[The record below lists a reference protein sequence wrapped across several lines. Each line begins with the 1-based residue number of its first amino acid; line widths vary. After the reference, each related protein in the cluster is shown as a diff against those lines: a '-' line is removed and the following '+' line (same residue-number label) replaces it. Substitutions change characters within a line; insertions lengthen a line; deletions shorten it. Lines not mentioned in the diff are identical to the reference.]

1 MECLIPIINEGTS
14 SSNWIILHDGR
25 RCVSSRAIGAPVTP
39 LEQVTITY
47 PEGFDKTNPFVLIV
61 SSDESGTA
69 DIITLVSRSGHVG
82 IGTFENGVSLNSSG
96 IDLSMNFN
104 IIQETSN
111 SITVIPSVNVDFPYF
126 VAIMFINN
134 SI

>member
-1 MECLIPIINEGTS
+1 MRRGAS

-25 RCVSSRAIGAPVTP
+25 DASSRAIGAPETA

-47 PEGFDKTNPFVLIV
+47 PEGFDKTSPFVLIV

-69 DIITLVSRSGHVG
+69 DIITLASSGYVG
-82 IGTFENGVSLNSSG
+82 IGTFENGVSLSNSG
-96 IDLSMNFN
+96 ISLSMSFN
-104 IIQETSN
+104 IIQETSD

>member
-1 MECLIPIINEGTS
+1 MEALMPIINEGTFS
-14 SSNWIILHDGR
+14 PNWIILHDGR
-25 RCVSSRAIGAPVTP
+25 DASSRAIGAPVTE

-47 PEGFDKTNPFVLIV
+47 PEGFDKTSPFVLIV
-61 SSDESGTA
+61 SGDESGTA
-69 DIITLVSRSGHVG
+69 DIIALVSNLGHVG
-82 IGTFENGVSLNSSG
+82 IGTFENGVSLDSSG
-96 IDLSMNFN
+96 IALSMNFN

>member
-1 MECLIPIINEGTS
+1 MECLMPIINEGAS
-14 SSNWIILHDGR
+14 SPNWIILHDGR
-25 RCVSSRAIGAPVTP
+25 DASSRAIGAPVET

-47 PEGFDKTNPFVLIV
+47 PEGFDKTSPFVLIV

-69 DIITLVSRSGHVG
+69 DIITLVSNNGHVG
-82 IGTFENGVSLNSSG
+82 IGTFENGVSLDSSG
-96 IDLSMNFN
+96 IALSMNFN

>member
-1 MECLIPIINEGTS
+1 MESIIPIINEEGAS

-25 RCVSSRAIGAPVTP
+25 DASSRAIGAPVTA

-47 PEGFDKTNPFVLIV
+47 PEGFDKTSPFVLIV
-61 SSDESGTA
+61 SGDESGTA
-69 DIITLVSRSGHVG
+69 DIITLASSGYVG
-82 IGTFENGVSLNSSG
+82 IGTFENGVSLSNSG
-96 IDLSMNFN
+96 ISLSMSFN
-104 IIQETSN
+104 IIQETSD

>member
-1 MECLIPIINEGTS
+1 M
-14 SSNWIILHDGR
+14 
-25 RCVSSRAIGAPVTP
+25 
-39 LEQVTITY
+39 
-47 PEGFDKTNPFVLIV
+47 

-69 DIITLVSRSGHVG
+69 DIIALVSNLGHVG
-82 IGTFENGVSLNSSG
+82 IGTFENGVSLDSSG
-96 IDLSMNFN
+96 IALSMNFN

>member
-1 MECLIPIINEGTS
+1 MESIIPIINEEGAS

-25 RCVSSRAIGAPVTP
+25 DASSRAIGAPVTP

-47 PEGFDKTNPFVLIV
+47 PEGFDKTSPFVLIV

-69 DIITLVSRSGHVG
+69 DIITLASSGYVG
-82 IGTFENGVSLNSSG
+82 IGTFENGVSLSNSGTS
-96 IDLSMNFN
+96 LSMSFN
-104 IIQETSN
+104 IIQETSD
-111 SITVIPSVNVDFPYF
+111 SVTVIPSVNVDFPYF